1 MASLNSVNITGRLT
15 KDVDLRT
22 TTSGKQVANI
32 TFAVDGWQDS
42 ASFIDCVLWGRTAE
56 IAAQYLSKGSMTGV
70 TGRLEQRTWEKDGQK
85 RSTIEVIV
93 SDLVLLGSKQDS
105 ATQQASSGDVVIDD
119 IVIDEPIDLDNLIP
133 F

>member
-32 TFAVDGWQDS
+32 TIAVDGWQDNT
-42 ASFIDCVLWGRTAE
+42 SFIDCVLWGRTAE
-56 IAAQYLSKGSMTGV
+56 IAAQYLSKGSMAGV
-70 TGRLEQRTWEKDGQK
+70 SGRLEQRTWEKDGQK
-85 RSTIEVIV
+85 RSTIEVIAN
-93 SDLVLLGSKQDS
+93 DLVLLGSKQDS
-105 ATQQASSGDVVIDD
+105 ATPQASSGDVVLED
-119 IVIDEPIDLDNLIP
+119 ISSEPISLDSIP